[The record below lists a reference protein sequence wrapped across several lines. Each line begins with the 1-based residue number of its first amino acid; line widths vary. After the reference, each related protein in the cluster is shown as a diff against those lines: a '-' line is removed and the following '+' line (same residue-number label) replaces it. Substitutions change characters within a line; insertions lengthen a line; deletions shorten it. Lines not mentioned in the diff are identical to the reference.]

1 MNAYFRL
8 MRFNK
13 PIGIYLLL
21 WPTYWALFLS
31 AGGWPDI
38 DLLIIFTFGVIITR
52 SAGCVINDYA
62 DREIDKHITRTRDR
76 PITTGE
82 ISPKA
87 ALLLFIA
94 LGLIAFALVLLT
106 NTLTIKI
113 SFIAIALAVLYPYTK
128 RWTNLPQLI
137 LGLAFAMSVP
147 MVFSAQT
154 GTVPASAGWIFLAT
168 ILWTLIYDTL
178 YAMADREEDLKIG
191 VKSTAILFAK
201 YDQIFITLLQILL
214 IIVFIKIGNLFDL
227 GAFYDIS
234 LIIILIFMIYHHLLI
249 KKGKKSDYFKA
260 FINNHYIGM
269 ALFSGIF
276 LSTVV

>member
-8 MRFNK
+8 MRLNK

-62 DREIDKHITRTRDR
+62 DRDIDKHIARTRDR
-76 PITTGE
+76 PITAGE

-87 ALLLFIA
+87 ALLLFFA
-94 LGLIAFALVLLT
+94 LVLVAFALVLLT

-113 SFIAIALAVLYPYTK
+113 SFIALALAVLYPFSK

-147 MVFSAQT
+147 MAFSAQT

-168 ILWTLIYDTL
+168 VLWTLIYDTF
-178 YAMADREEDLKIG
+178 YAMADRDEDLKIG

-214 IIVFIKIGNLFDL
+214 MIVFIKIGNLFDL

-234 LIIILIFMIYHHLLI
+234 LIIILFFMIYHQFLI
-249 KKGKKSDYFKA
+249 KKRQKMDYFKA
-260 FINNHYIGM
+260 FINNHFIGM
-269 ALFSGIF
+269 TLFFGVF
-276 LSTVV
+276 LSIAI

>member
-8 MRFNK
+8 MRLNK

-31 AGGWPDI
+31 ARGWPDI
-38 DLLIIFTFGVIITR
+38 DLLVIFTLGVIITR

-62 DREIDKHITRTRDR
+62 DREIDKHIDRTRDR

-87 ALLLFIA
+87 ALILFFA
-94 LGLIAFALVLLT
+94 LGLVAFALVLLT
-106 NTLTIKI
+106 NTLTIKL
-113 SFIAIALAVLYPYTK
+113 SFIALALAVLYPFTK
-128 RWTNLPQLI
+128 RWTSLPQLI

-147 MVFSAQT
+147 MAFSAQT

-168 ILWTLIYDTL
+168 VLWTLIYDTL
-178 YAMADREEDLKIG
+178 YAMADRDEDLKIG

-214 IIVFIKIGNLFDL
+214 MIIFIKIGNVFYL
-227 GAFYDIS
+227 GAFFDIS
-234 LIIILIFMIYHHLLI
+234 LIIILLIMIYHQFLI
-249 KKGKKSDYFKA
+249 KKRQKMDYFKA
-260 FINNHYIGM
+260 FINNHFIGM
-269 ALFSGIF
+269 TAFFGIF
-276 LSTVV
+276 LSIAI

>member
-1 MNAYFRL
+1 MNAYLRL
-8 MRFNK
+8 MRLNK

-62 DREIDKHITRTRDR
+62 DREIDKHIDRTRDR

-87 ALLLFIA
+87 ALLLFFV
-94 LGLIAFALVLLT
+94 LGLVAFALVLLT
-106 NTLTIKI
+106 NALTIKI
-113 SFIAIALAVLYPYTK
+113 SFLAIALAVLYPFTK
-128 RWTNLPQLI
+128 RWTSLPQLI

-147 MVFSAQT
+147 MAFSAQT

-168 ILWTLIYDTL
+168 VLWTLIYDTL
-178 YAMADREEDLKIG
+178 YAMADRDEDVKIG

-201 YDQIFITLLQILL
+201 YDQFFITLLQILL
-214 IIVFIKIGNLFDL
+214 MMVFIKIGNLFDL
-227 GAFYDIS
+227 GTFFDIS
-234 LIIILIFMIYHHLLI
+234 LIIILLIMIYHQLLI
-249 KKGKKSDYFKA
+249 KKRQKMDYFKA
-260 FINNHYIGM
+260 FINNHFIGM
-269 ALFSGIF
+269 TAFFGIF
-276 LSTVV
+276 LSIAI

>member
-8 MRFNK
+8 MRLNK

-87 ALLLFIA
+87 ALLLFFA
-94 LGLIAFALVLLT
+94 LGLAAFALVLLT
-106 NTLTIKI
+106 NTLTVKI
-113 SFIAIALAVLYPYTK
+113 SFIAIALTVLYPFTK
-128 RWTNLPQLI
+128 RWTNLPQFI

-147 MVFSAQT
+147 MAFSAQT

-168 ILWTLIYDTL
+168 VLWTLVYDTL
-178 YAMADREEDLKIG
+178 YAMADRDEDLKIG

-214 IIVFIKIGNLFDL
+214 MIVFIKIGNLFDL

-234 LIIILIFMIYHHLLI
+234 LIIILFFMIYHQFLI
-249 KKGKKSDYFKA
+249 KKRQKMDYFKA
-260 FINNHYIGM
+260 FINNHFIGM
-269 ALFSGIF
+269 TVFFGIF
-276 LSTVV
+276 LSIAI

>member
-8 MRFNK
+8 MRLNK

-62 DREIDKHITRTRDR
+62 DREIDKHIARTSDR
-76 PITTGE
+76 PITAGE

-94 LGLIAFALVLLT
+94 LGLAAFALVLLT

-113 SFIAIALAVLYPYTK
+113 SFIAIALAIVYPFTK

-147 MVFSAQT
+147 MAFSAQT
-154 GTVPASAGWIFLAT
+154 STVPASAGWIFLAT
-168 ILWTLIYDTL
+168 VLWTLIYDTL
-178 YAMADREEDLKIG
+178 YAMADRDEDLKIG

-201 YDQIFITLLQILL
+201 YDQIFITLLQVLL
-214 IIVFIKIGNLFDL
+214 MIVFIKIGNLFDL

-234 LIIILIFMIYHHLLI
+234 LIIILLFMIYHQFLI
-249 KKGKKSDYFKA
+249 KKRQKMDYFKA
-260 FINNHYIGM
+260 FISNHFIGM
-269 ALFSGIF
+269 AVFFGIF
-276 LSTVV
+276 LSIAI